1 MGPPPLMSLCLAI
14 FLAGSS
20 CLVAAAQAPAGSPG
34 WWGSRSSGAAVGNP
48 EQGERVAEVKCV
60 ACHQADGNS
69 ADPKIPK
76 LAGQNPAYLYWQLWA
91 YKTGARRSD
100 IMSGIVATLS
110 DSDMADAASFYSWQT
125 IRPDPIKDRRLAAIG
140 ERIFF
145 AGVGPGMAPPCAMCH
160 GSPRQE
166 GMPMM
171 GMMRMM
177 MPMMGMMADVPGL
190 NGQHAAYIVDQL
202 NQFASGERRATM
214 MGRIAAMLS
223 ETNKKAVA
231 EYISGLP

>member
-1 MGPPPLMSLCLAI
+1 MGPPPLMGLCLAI
-14 FLAGSS
+14 LLAGAG

-48 EQGERVAEVKCV
+48 EQGERVVEAKCV

-110 DSDMADAASFYSWQT
+110 DSDMADAASFYTWQT
-125 IRPDPIKDRRLAAIG
+125 IRPDAIKDQRLAAIG
-140 ERIFF
+140 EQIFF

-166 GMPMM
+166 GMPMIA
-171 GMMRMM
+171 M
-177 MPMMGMMADVPGL
+177 MPMMANVPDL

-202 NQFASGERRATM
+202 NRFASGERQAVM

-223 ETNKKAVA
+223 VTNKKAVA

>member
-1 MGPPPLMSLCLAI
+1 MGHPPLISLCLAI
-14 FLAGSS
+14 FLAGGG
-20 CLVAAAQAPAGSPG
+20 CLVAAAQAPAGSPA

-48 EQGERVAEVKCV
+48 QQGARVAETKCV

-110 DSDMADAASFYSWQT
+110 DSDMADAASFYSSQT
-125 IRPDPIKDRRLAAIG
+125 IRPDPIKDQRLAAIG

-145 AGVGPGMAPPCAMCH
+145 AGVGPGMVPPCAMCH

-177 MPMMGMMADVPGL
+177 MPMMGIMASAPEL

-202 NQFASGERRATM
+202 NRFASGERQATM

>member
-1 MGPPPLMSLCLAI
+1 MGHPPLMSLCLAI
-14 FLAGSS
+14 FLAGGGG
-20 CLVAAAQAPAGSPG
+20 LVAAAQAPAESPE
-34 WWGSRSSGAAVGNP
+34 WSGSRSSGTAVGNP
-48 EQGERVAEVKCV
+48 EQGARVAEAKCA

-91 YKTGARRSD
+91 YRTGARRSD

-110 DSDMADAASFYSWQT
+110 DSDMADTASFYSRQVN
-125 IRPDPIKDRRLAAIG
+125 RPDPIKDQRLAAIG

-145 AGVGPGMAPPCAMCH
+145 AGVGPGMVPPCAMCH

-171 GMMRMM
+171 GMMGMM
-177 MPMMGMMADVPGL
+177 MPMMGTMANVPRL
-190 NGQHAAYIVDQL
+190 NGQHADYVIDQL
-202 NQFASGERRATM
+202 NRFASGERRAM
-214 MGRIAAMLS
+214 MMDRIAAMLG

>member
-1 MGPPPLMSLCLAI
+1 M
-14 FLAGSS
+14 FLAGSG

-34 WWGSRSSGAAVGNP
+34 WWDSRSSGAAVGNP
-48 EQGERVAEVKCV
+48 EQGERVAEAKCV

-125 IRPDPIKDRRLAAIG
+125 IRPDPIKDQHLAAIG

-171 GMMRMM
+171 RMM
-177 MPMMGMMADVPGL
+177 MPMMGMMANVPGL
-190 NGQHAAYIVDQL
+190 NGQHAVYIVDQL
-202 NQFASGERRATM
+202 NRFASGERQAVM